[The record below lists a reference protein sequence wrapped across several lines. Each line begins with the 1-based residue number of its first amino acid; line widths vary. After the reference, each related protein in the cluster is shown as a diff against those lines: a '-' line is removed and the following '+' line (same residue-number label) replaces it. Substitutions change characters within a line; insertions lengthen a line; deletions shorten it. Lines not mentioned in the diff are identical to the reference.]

1 MCNEFVICIGL
12 IIEEFQC
19 EEHQNSSQLYN
30 HASISLYPCQHE
42 IYPTLLSS
50 TKKMRLLTAKPG
62 WFPSN
67 SSVIKADPTNSFC
80 TSFKPD

>member
-30 HASISLYPCQHE
+30 SVLLCQHE

-62 WFPSN
+62 WFPNN